1 MLVLGYLHNFSI
13 SNNGNNTKFLFN
25 KRGCGTSI
33 FSFLNLRPLKSIISI
48 SHVLGK
54 FFIFFFL
61 PSFFSIS
68 FGAERKIRE
77 NALNKME
84 AIMAKEHEL
93 VSLGGQAAAAA
104 HSLGTPLSTIKI
116 VLADLEK
123 EFKNN

>member
-68 FGAERKIRE
+68 FSFFIKENGSRSVLHFKIIF
-77 NALNKME
+77 KY
-84 AIMAKEHEL
+84 
-93 VSLGGQAAAAA
+93 LG
-104 HSLGTPLSTIKI
+104 
-116 VLADLEK
+116 
-123 EFKNN
+123 